1 LRQSVLCHD
10 ELFGFHGAQPF
21 PSHAPV
27 RWKTDQFHVG
37 SNASHRAIGGASEL
51 PDGASLRLLFSDP
64 QGNMLFDYAST
75 VRDKSWRLDM
85 PFFLIDELQEGRL
98 RVHVTQ

>member
-1 LRQSVLCHD
+1 
-10 ELFGFHGAQPF
+10 
-21 PSHAPV
+21 
-27 RWKTDQFHVG
+27 
-37 SNASHRAIGGASEL
+37 
-51 PDGASLRLLFSDP
+51 
-64 QGNMLFDYAST
+64 